1 MPLFDPRQ
9 PIRGPS
15 EPRYCGVGG
24 FRKCGVAHSE
34 AISRPNP
41 LAQRRTTLREG
52 AYSGIVNTM
61 SQDILNRVKK
71 VTVEELGVKEE
82 EVTEAASFQED
93 LGADSLD
100 VVELVMALE
109 DEFGIDIPDEEVGEI
124 KTVGDAVNYIEK
136 KLDEGQKAG

>member
-1 MPLFDPRQ
+1 LWLPALINTPSPNTPIPPQTPRF
-9 PIRGPS
+9 
-15 EPRYCGVGG
+15 ENL
-24 FRKCGVAHSE
+24 KA
-34 AISRPNP
+34 
-41 LAQRRTTLREG
+41 
-52 AYSGIVNTM
+52 GIVIPM

-124 KTVGDAVNYIEK
+124 KTVGDAVTYIVK
-136 KLDEGQKAG
+136 KQTAA